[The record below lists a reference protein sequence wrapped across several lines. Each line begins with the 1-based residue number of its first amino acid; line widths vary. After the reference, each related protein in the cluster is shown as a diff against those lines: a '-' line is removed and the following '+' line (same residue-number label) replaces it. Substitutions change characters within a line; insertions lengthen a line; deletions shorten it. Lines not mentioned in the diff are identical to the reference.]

1 MTLFDRV
8 FGGNDAVYGLTEGA
22 IDGAIAQY
30 GEDKAVSF
38 PNTAYSLPCYYAVTG
53 TKVTTLKE
61 LKEIFGNINIVVA
74 KELTKIHETFYRG
87 TIEEVLEKMGEIKG
101 EFIVMFEVHSKT
113 EKELEIEEL
122 SKKTIEEQ
130 YTYYEK
136 QGLSKKDII
145 KTIAKNNNVPKDVIY
160 KQFI

>member
-1 MTLFDRV
+1 MDDIKKQNKTIIFYEAPHRL
-8 FGGNDAVYGLTEGA
+8 E
-22 IDGAIAQY
+22 
-30 GEDKAVSF
+30 K
-38 PNTAYSLPCYYAVTG
+38 
-53 TKVTTLKE
+53 TLKE

>member
-1 MTLFDRV
+1 
-8 FGGNDAVYGLTEGA
+8 
-22 IDGAIAQY
+22 
-30 GEDKAVSF
+30 
-38 PNTAYSLPCYYAVTG
+38 
-53 TKVTTLKE
+53 
-61 LKEIFGNINIVVA
+61 
-74 KELTKIHETFYRG
+74 
-87 TIEEVLEKMGEIKG
+87 
-101 EFIVMFEVHSKT
+101 MFEVHSKT

>member
-1 MTLFDRV
+1 
-8 FGGNDAVYGLTEGA
+8 
-22 IDGAIAQY
+22 
-30 GEDKAVSF
+30 
-38 PNTAYSLPCYYAVTG
+38 
-53 TKVTTLKE
+53 
-61 LKEIFGNINIVVA
+61 
-74 KELTKIHETFYRG
+74 
-87 TIEEVLEKMGEIKG
+87 MGEIKG

-145 KTIAKNNNVPKDVIY
+145 KTMEYNIKTEKVAIDRI
-160 KQFI
+160 